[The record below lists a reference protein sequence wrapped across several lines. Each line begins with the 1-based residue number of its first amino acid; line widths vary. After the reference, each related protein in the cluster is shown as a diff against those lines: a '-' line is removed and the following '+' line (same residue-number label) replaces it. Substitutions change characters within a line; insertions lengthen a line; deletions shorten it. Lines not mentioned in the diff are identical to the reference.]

1 MRKGKGSLA
10 AVNLLAQIICSG
22 LMVFYICYHAGG
34 STKHLPRPEVKR
46 RKEESSSNDALTP
59 KRGKT
64 CLAGRMR
71 VYL

>member
-1 MRKGKGSLA
+1 M
-10 AVNLLAQIICSG
+10 IY
-22 LMVFYICYHAGG
+22 FYICNHAGG

-46 RKEESSSNDALTP
+46 RKEESSSDDALTP
-59 KRGKT
+59 KKGKT